1 MSKRRT
7 IIILHETVMQSWLR
21 DIGTFAMTV
30 GVISV
35 GVILNSDAMQWVG
48 AAMLILTAISRA
60 GAILRNTRMT
70 SQQAADILRDKFG
83 VFATPRED

>member
-7 IIILHETVMQSWLR
+7 VIIIHETVMQSWLR

-48 AAMLILTAISRA
+48 AVVLILAAISRA
-60 GAILRNTRMT
+60 GTRIRNTRMT
-70 SQQAADILRDKFG
+70 PQQAA
-83 VFATPRED
+83 